1 MKYLTNILQ
10 SSNGKFKNASYL
22 LPAGCMHNSSGYKI
36 VKLLDAWWHPE
47 GSYEIGSVHSSIPP
61 NFSGYFVGIGSSF
74 FPNFIMAL
82 EIDMTQ
88 GWKN

>member
-61 NFSGYFVGIGSSF
+61 TFSLGILLELDHF
-74 FPNFIMAL
+74 FQIL
-82 EIDMTQ
+82 L
-88 GWKN
+88 WH

>member
-61 NFSGYFVGIGSSF
+61 NFSLGILLELDHHF
-74 FPNFIMAL
+74 FQIL
-82 EIDMTQ
+82 L
-88 GWKN
+88 WH